1 MPIDHINLNVRDYG
15 RSKQFYELAL
25 KPLAYELVLEFGAS
39 GGFGEDGKPD
49 FWVSQRG
56 EPTVAHVALAA
67 PDRATVDAF
76 YEAAISAG
84 GKDNG
89 PPGPRPHYHE
99 SYYGAF
105 VHDPDGNNIE
115 AVCHR
120 PERA

>member
-25 KPLAYELVLEFGAS
+25 KPLAYELVLEFGTS
-39 GGFGEDGKPD
+39 GGFGKDGKPD

-67 PDRATVDAF
+67 PDRTTVDAF

>member
-25 KPLAYELVLEFGAS
+25 KPLAYELVLEFGTS